1 MSGELHAAIDALQG
15 SDESRTLQG
24 FAAIAEMARREP
36 AECAA
41 ELSRAVLAEESTGAL
56 RTPRMLTLLGM
67 TRVPMPECL
76 PVCLDLLR
84 GLAATETPPPA
95 DAALGAAAIVARTQP
110 RALLP
115 DVATVQADPQ
125 AAQAIDQGIVQALML
140 LLSITSKFLRE
151 LPDNAVT
158 DMARWLWYDCATLD
172 LMTLADFAG
181 LHVERSGVDDPI
193 VGLIVDLV
201 ERVPATADQKRYASE
216 RLQQANVGATVIE
229 QLQNA
234 WRAIRVAPP
243 DSVSV
248 GAPTISDPEPPPP
261 EPRIDEWLAAFSEGD
276 DVGVELA
283 RVAIDGMF
291 EQTPPPVALAWW
303 LAITVDALPPRRRRT
318 DIDWALVQFAVTLR
332 RFGERVSMV
341 PPSLLQRWIDTP
353 QLLNPRGTQIALD
366 LLGRQQPALVL
377 QHCLHRAV
385 AASSERHAEMLM
397 GGMWR
402 ELAAAQPSQVL
413 GIASRWIAF
422 GFGQSAFLEM
432 LLDHLIERVSAE
444 PTLID
449 ALANAL
455 QSTPDMPDD
464 AIDIA
469 RKLLDELRT
478 PPPENQQP

>member
-1 MSGELHAAIDALQG
+1 MSGELHAAIHALQSG
-15 SDESRTLQG
+15 DESRTLQA

-41 ELSRAVLAEESTGAL
+41 ELSRAVLAEQADGAL
-56 RTPRMLTLLGM
+56 RTPRILTLLGL

-76 PVCLDLLR
+76 PICLDLLR
-84 GLAATETPPPA
+84 GLVATETPPPA
-95 DAALGAAAIVARTQP
+95 DAVIGAAAIVARTQP
-110 RALLP
+110 RELLP
-115 DVATVQADPQ
+115 DVATLEGDPQ
-125 AAQAIDQGIVQALML
+125 AAKAIDHVIVQSLMF

-158 DMARWLWYDCATLD
+158 DMARWLWCDCAALD
-172 LMTLADFAG
+172 LMTMADFAG
-181 LHVERSGVDDPI
+181 LHVEKSGADDPI

-201 ERVPATADQKRYASE
+201 ERLPAHADQKRYASQ
-216 RLQQANVGATVIE
+216 RLQQANVAATVVE
-229 QLQNA
+229 QLQTA

-243 DSVSV
+243 DPASA
-248 GAPTISDPEPPPP
+248 GAPPIADPEPPPP
-261 EPRIDEWLAAFSEGD
+261 EPRIDELLVAFSEGD

-283 RVAIDGMF
+283 RVAIDEMF
-291 EQTPPPVALAWW
+291 EQTPPPVALPCW

-318 DIDWALVQFAVTLR
+318 DIEWALGQVSATLR
-332 RFGERVSMV
+332 RPGERVSMV
-341 PPSLLQRWIDTP
+341 PPSVLQRWLDTP

-366 LLGRQQPALVL
+366 LLGRQQPGLVL
-377 QHCLHRAV
+377 QHYLHRAV

-402 ELAAAQPSQVL
+402 ELAAAEPSAVL
-413 GIASRWIAF
+413 AVASRWIAF

-432 LLDHLIERVSAE
+432 LLDVVIERVSAQ

-449 ALANAL
+449 ELANAL
-455 QSTPDMPDD
+455 EPTPDTPAD

-469 RKLLDELRT
+469 RKLLDELRS
-478 PPPENQQP
+478 PSPEDQQP